1 MNAVVVTERN
11 DSPVATITPMQMLS
25 AAMERGTDMA
35 QLEKLME
42 LQERWDTN
50 NARRAFNAAFAA
62 FKAEAVTI
70 IRGTTIKDGPL
81 KGKTHATLHDVIVA
95 TTPKLSV
102 HGLALSWRLSRDEK
116 DWMEVTC
123 TLRHV
128 DGHSETVS
136 MGAAPDTGPG
146 RNAIQARGS
155 STTYL
160 ERYTATAILG
170 LATSDQDDDGG
181 ASGDA
186 ETITDKQAADL
197 DCLLAETGADKAQF
211 MQWAKVSSLDQINAK
226 NYDFVCREVRERAK
240 TRAAGT
246 DAAHRMRKVMDADMD
261 EYDMADAARALPVTS
276 EQLDAAWHVLASAE
290 RTAWKKLLEL
300 KRPTAK

>member
-1 MNAVVVTERN
+1 MNAVVKHEQT
-11 DSPVATITPMQMLS
+11 DGHPVATITPMEMLS
-25 AAMERGTDMA
+25 AAMARGTDMA
-35 QLEKLME
+35 QLEKLLE
-42 LQERWDTN
+42 LQERWEGN
-50 NARRAFNAAFAA
+50 NARRAFNAAFSA

-155 STTYL
+155 AKSYL

-170 LATSDQDDDGG
+170 LAAADADDDGRKAG
-181 ASGDA
+181 ATEA
-186 ETITDKQAADL
+186 TITEKQAADL
-197 DCLLAETGADKAQF
+197 DCLLTETGSNKVQF
-211 MQWAKVSSLDQINAK
+211 MKWAKIDTLDQILAK
-226 NYDFVCREVRERAK
+226 NYDNVCREVRERAK
-240 TRAAGT
+240 
-246 DAAHRMRKVMDADMD
+246 
-261 EYDMADAARALPVTS
+261 ARA
-276 EQLDAAWHVLASAE
+276 
-290 RTAWKKLLEL
+290 K
-300 KRPTAK
+300 